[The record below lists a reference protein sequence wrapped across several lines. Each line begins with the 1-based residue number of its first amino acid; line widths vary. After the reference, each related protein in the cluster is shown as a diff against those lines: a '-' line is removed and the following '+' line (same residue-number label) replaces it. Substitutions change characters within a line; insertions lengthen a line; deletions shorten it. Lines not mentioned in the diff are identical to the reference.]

1 MLCAY
6 EKRYYALHAL
16 YGDLNDFER
25 QDDLIKVGTYKPGL
39 ADTFTKFGYDKLVQ
53 ECINELGLNVRIELV
68 QKKVIKTKEQI
79 IKERLIA
86 IFGKQIIFE

>member
-16 YGDLNDFER
+16 CGDLNDFER